1 MNRNRW
7 MYLIGGLLL
16 SSVMMFAQSGYQK
29 ATDTQKKEIID
40 KITQAS
46 ASMKSMK
53 CDFTQVKELSFMDDK
68 VSSEGKMLFK
78 YPDKIRWEYIKPYS
92 YVFSMDGTN
101 VRMTSGDNTNKVP
114 VKSSK
119 LFNEISK
126 VLIGGV
132 SGKGLVDSPDFATQF
147 NVGKDNYQLVLTPQ
161 KKEVKDLFSS
171 IHLYVGKT
179 DSRIHTVELIE
190 KSGDKTTIQLKNIQL
205 NATIQD
211 DIFSR

>member
-1 MNRNRW
+1 

-16 SSVMMFAQSGYQK
+16 SSVMLFAQSGYKK
-29 ATDTQKKEIID
+29 ATDAEKKEIID

-53 CDFTQVKELSFMDDK
+53 CDFTQIKELSFMDDR
-68 VSSEGKMLFK
+68 VTSEGKMLFK
-78 YPDKIRWEYIKPYS
+78 SPDKIRWEYTRPYS
-92 YVFSMDGTN
+92 YIFSMDGTH
-101 VRMTSGDNTNKVP
+101 VRMSSGDNTKVP

-132 SGKGLVDSPDFATQF
+132 SGTGLIDSPDFSTLF
-147 NVGKDNYQLVLTPQ
+147 NTGKDSYQVVLTPQ
-161 KKEVKDLFSS
+161 KKEVKALFSS
-171 IHLYVGKT
+171 IRLYVGKA

-190 KSGDKTTIQLKNIQL
+190 KSGDKTTIELKNVQL

-211 DIFSR
+211 DIFAR